1 LAVSGVSSNGVKRA
15 AANGRLKPLPRGRH
29 DLPPELIAQNQ
40 HERMIAGL
48 AKALS
53 EHGYAHLTITHVV
66 GAAGVSRET
75 FYKHFKSKQDA
86 VLAAHEAAF
95 ERLLYLVLRACNAQS
110 EWPLKVKAAIS
121 AALHFAATEPDR
133 ARLLTLDALAF
144 DTAVRR
150 HIVASRNHLAALLDA
165 GRDHSSQGFPIPQIT
180 ERALVGGIA
189 AIIAARLSD
198 GAPAE
203 LLGLEPQLVELVL
216 VHYLGAQEAAR
227 VARCELVGVNGS
239 DPVLQP

>member
-1 LAVSGVSSNGVKRA
+1 MSAMASNGAKA
-15 AANGRLKPLPRGRH
+15 PATNGRLKPLPRGRH
-29 DLPPELIAQNQ
+29 DLPPELVAQNQ
-40 HERMIAGL
+40 HERLIAGL
-48 AKALS
+48 AQALN
-53 EHGYAHLTITHVV
+53 EHGYAHLTISHVV
-66 GAAGVSRET
+66 GVAGVSRET

-150 HIVASRNHLAALLDA
+150 HIVSSRNHLAALLGA
-165 GRDHSSQGFPIPQIT
+165 GREHSSQGFPIPQIT

-189 AIIAARLSD
+189 SIIAARLND

-203 LLGLEPQLVELVL
+203 LPGLEPQLVELVL
-216 VHYLGAQEAAR
+216 MPYVGGEEAAR
-227 VARCELVGVNGS
+227 VARGEMVGANS
-239 DPVLQP
+239 SAPVLQP